1 MTLTIEHSLIVAK
14 KEFSD
19 HLTSQKF
26 LVILA
31 LLLMFALLGM
41 HQGVDQ
47 YNRYLEEY
55 NQNLEVYNQ
64 QLQTVGDPTR
74 MMPERPSI
82 LIIFRQLESSLM
94 VFGGVLAIATG
105 ADLVSKEKESRS
117 LKSLLSHPVYRDEVI
132 NGKAFG
138 GMAALGVALAVALTL
153 IFAVLLVFSIVPTM
167 DEAVTVLI
175 FGLASF
181 LFLLAFF
188 ALALALSVV
197 VKESGHAV
205 VYGLA
210 LFFVLAYLLPMFGM
224 TLAGAFAG
232 DMPERPELP
241 AWTDSDGV
249 THLSG
254 DVAVLKAY
262 EEEYDRYAAD
272 LEVYQGKQQF
282 ITDTVNFFSPM
293 IAYNT
298 VSSTIAYPSGL
309 PPEDAASRIWQN
321 FAALIVFPSV
331 FFAIAYVKFMR
342 MDIR

>member
-1 MTLTIEHSLIVAK
+1 MTAERILIVAQ

-19 HLTSQKF
+19 HLTSRKF

-55 NQNLEVYNQ
+55 NQ
-64 QLQTVGDPTR
+64 QLQTVGGPMG

-117 LKSLLSHPVYRDEVI
+117 LKTLLARPVYRDEVI

-138 GMAALGVALAVALTL
+138 GMAALGVALAVAFTLT
-153 IFAVLLVFSIVPTM
+153 FAVLLVFSIAPTAG
-167 DEAVTVLI
+167 EVVAVLI
-175 FGLASF
+175 FGFASF

-210 LFFVLAYLLPMFGM
+210 LFFALAYLLPMFGM
-224 TLAGAFAG
+224 VLAGAVAG
-232 DMPERPELP
+232 DMPERPEMP

-262 EEEYDRYAAD
+262 EEECDRYTAD
-272 LEVYQGKQQF
+272 LEVYRSKQQF
-282 ITDTVNFFSPM
+282 VTDTVNLFSPTM
-293 IAYNT
+293 AYNT
-298 VSSTIAYPSGL
+298 VASTIAYPSEL

-331 FFAIAYVKFMR
+331 FFSIAYIRFLR
-342 MDIR
+342 MDVR

>member
-1 MTLTIEHSLIVAK
+1 MTAERILIVAQ

-19 HLTSQKF
+19 HLTSRKF

-31 LLLMFALLGM
+31 LLLMFALFGM

-55 NQNLEVYNQ
+55 NQ
-64 QLQTVGDPTR
+64 QLQTVGGPMG

-117 LKSLLSHPVYRDEVI
+117 LKTLLARPVYRDEVI

-138 GMAALGVALAVALTL
+138 GMAALGVALAVAFTLT
-153 IFAVLLVFSIVPTM
+153 FAVLLVCSIVPTA
-167 DEAVTVLI
+167 DEVVAVLI

-210 LFFVLAYLLPMFGM
+210 LFFALAYLLPMFGM
-224 TLAGAFAG
+224 VLAGAVAG
-232 DMPERPELP
+232 DMPERPEMP

-262 EEEYDRYAAD
+262 EEECDRYTAD
-272 LEVYQGKQQF
+272 LEVYRSKQQF
-282 ITDTVNFFSPM
+282 VTDTVNLFSPTM
-293 IAYNT
+293 AYNT
-298 VSSTIAYPSGL
+298 VASTIAYPSEL

-331 FFAIAYVKFMR
+331 FFAAAYGKFMR